1 MEGNKMLIQINN
13 DMLAEMERCIQ
24 AEEQE
29 DNQLRQQ
36 YGTKVNRM
44 PSAAVN
50 GAYKQSIQDY
60 KMKLQ

>member
-1 MEGNKMLIQINN
+1 MIQINN
-13 DMLAEMERCIQ
+13 DMLAEMEKVLA

-36 YGTKVNRM
+36 YGAKFNRM

-50 GAYKQSIQDY
+50 GAYKQSI
-60 KMKLQ
+60 